1 MAEAAASVVGL
12 AQFGFSLATT
22 LITYVG
28 DFRDAS
34 DDITGLANE
43 ITATYR
49 QVGELK
55 SLLDKNKTSQSL
67 SDSVRLEAEDCQLKA
82 EKLATRLWKQLR
94 KSHADIPKGRLIGP
108 EDIEVSVF
116 SRARWPVYKPRLD
129 QHKQELMVLKQNIM
143 MVFAMAR
150 MNTESDAIDRLRT
163 QEQIDKL
170 KKGKELALEAL
181 RDATR
186 RRKQAKGRNRH
197 QKRQR
202 FVDTASR
209 SPMSFDAFQPTSTS
223 YDYSVQTDFD
233 TPERG
238 PSYDSYGTIDENAFD
253 EAMSKAA
260 ELVHAGV
267 LAQIKEE
274 EEAQKLDAAARE
286 QRDTQIVA
294 EYKAKLLFDLEKS
307 HRDLEE
313 MKRKLREAFGTA
325 VNEEQIERYVA
336 ARKDE
341 ALRGEEVA
349 KLLEGLTDAR
359 TADAEN
365 ASHQA
370 EVGTLRRSNSSRFKF
385 TNLFRRHRHHRT
397 SNTLQLSSRRNSVSS
412 DNTSSNTSSTTT
424 KASDTDIEGTNFH
437 CVVVSID
444 ADYRTISRIR
454 LPTAWL
460 VVLLSRQ
467 KALQGTK
474 RWYREAKHFKRTLAT
489 YAQLDFTTR
498 RQAEAPQANET
509 FQPQDLELL
518 YARKLD
524 EKRSK
529 TRRLLDSSLLVA
541 EPWDFYR
548 GRVLL
553 VYKINGSSGNGHSDL
568 RVPPYGPHQ
577 RPPPYFN
584 GPHNHNGLSTGGYN
598 TRCVVKEKVKTSYE
612 DDRSQPWK
620 PSQRDPDHIIILQ
633 EMDKYETEVL
643 FEHTRRLRGGLAR
656 RRTSY
661 EDMRDY
667 KLRSDSRGYGSPLD
681 INTDYRGKSSGYD
694 EVGSRARDR
703 SSGYHPTSSIP
714 FQSSTSNPYRRASY
728 VPPYGPDPS
737 LNPYAGH
744 DYGGLDAHH
753 SLSRRKSPSPSAY
766 ADGRRSQP
774 YSQRSYG
781 ANDVYTEFEPA
792 FPDKQLIVRERDPTE
807 RWNPRRFSRDEGHEI
822 PVANEM
828 DDNQRRSRDLEAKAK
843 EEKDGEERRQKAQ
856 VEADV
861 LRTIKDFKEKEIGF
875 KGEAKVTAKRLAAL
889 ALRSRSHSRSRSK
902 APSVSS
908 ASVTERRRQLS
919 PTRST
924 RLPMEPAQAYRP
936 ASKSQPQAFEYHNI
950 DAVIRRRE
958 WQDSENSS
966 YKYEPGLAGGRD
978 NSRSRRGKRSST
990 LDTLPGRGIL
1000 KTGENSRLEEE
1011 ISDDSISDVYP
1022 DEEDSED
1029 SSTESSES
1037 DIESDRQHQPANSGG
1052 TSELGLDRRITDS
1065 PSSISSRDSQ
1075 QNERLDAG
1083 PLPASR
1089 TGPGNLRRMTGSVPI
1104 SSARAAGS
1112 GAEGEHAENRA
1123 VTLDA
1128 DAPSPGPTAV
1138 EHPSQPQPLVDHAN
1152 LSGPSSVGALDE
1164 RGERERRQ

>member
-223 YDYSVQTDFD
+223 YAYSVQTDFD

-238 PSYDSYGTIDENAFD
+238 PSYDSYGTVDEDAFD

-274 EEAQKLDAAARE
+274 EEAQKLEAAARE

-313 MKRKLREAFGTA
+313 MKRKLREAFGSA

-359 TADAEN
+359 TADAES
-365 ASHQA
+365 ASNQA
-370 EVGTLRRSNSSRFKF
+370 EVGTLRRSNSSRFKL
-385 TNLFRRHRHHRT
+385 TNLFRRHRHRRT

-424 KASDTDIEGTNFH
+424 KASEIDIEGTNFH

-474 RWYREAKHFKRTLAT
+474 RWYREAKHFKRTLAA

-509 FQPQDLELL
+509 FHPHDLELL

-553 VYKINGSSGNGHSDL
+553 VYKINESSGNGNFNT
-568 RVPPYGPHQ
+568 RVSPNDPQ
-577 RPPPYFN
+577 RRPPPYFT
-584 GPHNHNGLSTGGYN
+584 GPHNHNGPSTGGCNRRY
-598 TRCVVKEKVKTSYE
+598 VVKEKVKTSFE
-612 DDRSQPWK
+612 DDKPQPWK
-620 PSQRDPDHIIILQ
+620 PSEIGRRPVYPSTHRDFLSLETLAYYDIPYEIDRSNPDYIIMLR

-643 FEHTRRLRGGLAR
+643 FEHTRRLRGGLGR

-661 EDMRDY
+661 EDMRDFN
-667 KLRSDSRGYGSPLD
+667 LRSESRSFGSPLD
-681 INTDYRGKSSGYD
+681 VNTYHRGTSSGYD
-694 EVGSRARDR
+694 EAGSKTRDR

-714 FQSSTSNPYRRASY
+714 YQPSTSNRYRRASY
-728 VPPYGPDPS
+728 ASPYAAEPF

-744 DYGGLDAHH
+744 DYGGLHAHR
-753 SLSRRKSPSPSAY
+753 SVSRRRSPSPSAY

-774 YSQRSYG
+774 YNQRSYG
-781 ANDVYTEFEPA
+781 ANDVSIVESA
-792 FPDKQLIVRERDPTE
+792 FPDKQLIVRERDPAE

-828 DDNQRRSRDLEAKAK
+828 GDNQRRSRDLEVKTK

-861 LRTIKDFKEKEIGF
+861 LRTIKDFKERESGF
-875 KGEAKVTAKRLAAL
+875 KGETKVTAKRL
-889 ALRSRSHSRSRSK
+889 
-902 APSVSS
+902 
-908 ASVTERRRQLS
+908 
-919 PTRST
+919 
-924 RLPMEPAQAYRP
+924 
-936 ASKSQPQAFEYHNI
+936 
-950 DAVIRRRE
+950 
-958 WQDSENSS
+958 
-966 YKYEPGLAGGRD
+966 
-978 NSRSRRGKRSST
+978 
-990 LDTLPGRGIL
+990 
-1000 KTGENSRLEEE
+1000 EEE
-1011 ISDDSISDVYP
+1011 VSDDSISDVYP
-1022 DEEDSED
+1022 DGEDYED

-1037 DIESDRQHQPANSGG
+1037 DVESDRQHRPATSGG
-1052 TSELGLDRRITDS
+1052 TSELGLDRTLTDS
-1065 PSSISSRDSQ
+1065 PVSISSRDSQ
-1075 QNERLDAG
+1075 QHEHLDAG
-1083 PLPASR
+1083 PLPTSR
-1089 TGPGNLRRMTGSVPI
+1089 TGPGNLRRMTGSVSI
-1104 SSARAAGS
+1104 SSARTAGS
-1112 GAEGEHAENRA
+1112 GTEGEHADNRA
-1123 VTLDA
+1123 GTLDA
-1128 DAPSPGPTAV
+1128 DAPSPGSTDV
-1138 EHPSQPQPLVDHAN
+1138 
-1152 LSGPSSVGALDE
+1152 
-1164 RGERERRQ
+1164 

>member
-186 RRKQAKGRNRH
+186 KRKQARGRNRH

-202 FVDTASR
+202 FVDTALRSR
-209 SPMSFDAFQPTSTS
+209 TSFAATQPDSTS
-223 YDYSVQTDFD
+223 YAYSVQTGFE

-238 PSYDSYGTIDENAFD
+238 PSYDSYGTVDEDAFD

-274 EEAQKLDAAARE
+274 EEAQKLDAAARQ
-286 QRDTQIVA
+286 QRDAQIVA
-294 EYKAKLLFDLEKS
+294 EYKAKLLVDLEKS

-313 MKRKLREAFGTA
+313 MKRKLREAFGSA

-349 KLLEGLTDAR
+349 KLLEELTDAR
-359 TADAEN
+359 TADAES

-370 EVGTLRRSNSSRFKF
+370 EVGTLRRSNSSRYKF
-385 TNLFRRHRHHRT
+385 TNLFRRHRPRRT

-412 DNTSSNTSSTTT
+412 DNTSSNTSSATT
-424 KASDTDIEGTNFH
+424 KASSIDVESTNFH

-584 GPHNHNGLSTGGYN
+584 GTHNHNGLSTGGN
-598 TRCVVKEKVKTSYE
+598 DTRYVVKEKVKTSFE
-612 DDRSQPWK
+612 DDWSQPWK
-620 PSQRDPDHIIILQ
+620 PSQIGRRPVYPRIHRNYLSLETLTHYDVPYEIDRSDPDYIIILR

-643 FEHTRRLRGGLAR
+643 FEHTRRLRGGFAR

-667 KLRSDSRGYGSPLD
+667 NLRSESRGYGSPFGVS
-681 INTDYRGKSSGYD
+681 TYHRGTASGYD
-694 EVGSRARDR
+694 EAGSKARDR

-714 FQSSTSNPYRRASY
+714 YQSSTSKPYRRASY
-728 VPPYGPDPS
+728 APPYGAGPS
-737 LNPYAGH
+737 LSPYAGH
-744 DYGGLDAHH
+744 DYGGLHAYR
-753 SLSRRKSPSPSAY
+753 SVSRRRSPSPPPSAY

-792 FPDKQLIVRERDPTE
+792 FPDKQLIVRERDPAE
-807 RWNPRRFSRDEGHEI
+807 RWHPRRFSRDEGHEI
-822 PVANEM
+822 PVATEM
-828 DDNQRRSRDLEAKAK
+828 DDNQRRSRDLEAEAK

-861 LRTIKDFKEKEIGF
+861 LRTIKDFKERESGF
-875 KGEAKVTAKRLAAL
+875 KGETKVTAKRLAAL
-889 ALRSRSHSRSRSK
+889 ALRSRSHSRSRFK
-902 APSVSS
+902 APSVRS

-924 RLPMEPAQAYRP
+924 RLPMKSAQTYSG
-936 ASKSQPQAFEYHNI
+936 ASKSQPQAFEYHKI
-950 DAVIRRRE
+950 DAVIGRRE
-958 WQDSENSS
+958 WQDSENSP
-966 YKYEPGLAGGRD
+966 YKYGTGLAGGRD

-1029 SSTESSES
+1029 SSIESSES
-1037 DIESDRQHQPANSGG
+1037 DVESDRQHRPANPGG
-1052 TSELGLDRRITDS
+1052 TSELGLDRT
-1065 PSSISSRDSQ
+1065 
-1075 QNERLDAG
+1075 
-1083 PLPASR
+1083 
-1089 TGPGNLRRMTGSVPI
+1089 
-1104 SSARAAGS
+1104 
-1112 GAEGEHAENRA
+1112 H
-1123 VTLDA
+1123 
-1128 DAPSPGPTAV
+1128 
-1138 EHPSQPQPLVDHAN
+1138 QPLVDHGN
-1152 LSGPSSVGALDE
+1152 LSGPPFVEALDE
-1164 RGERERRQ
+1164 HGERRQ

>member
-55 SLLDKNKTSQSL
+55 SLLDKNNTSQSL

-202 FVDTASR
+202 F
-209 SPMSFDAFQPTSTS
+209 
-223 YDYSVQTDFD
+223 TDFD

-238 PSYDSYGTIDENAFD
+238 PSYDSYGTVDEDAFE

-260 ELVHAGV
+260 ELIHAGV

-274 EEAQKLDAAARE
+274 EEAQKLDAAARQ
-286 QRDTQIVA
+286 QRDAQIVA
-294 EYKAKLLFDLEKS
+294 EYKAKLLVDLERS

-313 MKRKLREAFGTA
+313 MKRKLREAFGSA

-349 KLLEGLTDAR
+349 KLLEELTDAR
-359 TADAEN
+359 TADAES

-385 TNLFRRHRHHRT
+385 TNLFRRHRPRRT

-412 DNTSSNTSSTTT
+412 DNTSSNASSATTKTSSIDVE
-424 KASDTDIEGTNFH
+424 STNFH

-467 KALQGTK
+467 KALRGTK

-498 RQAEAPQANET
+498 RLAEAPQANET

-518 YARKLD
+518 CARKLD

-529 TRRLLDSSLLVA
+529 TRSLLDSSLLVA
-541 EPWDFYR
+541 EPWDFCR

-553 VYKINGSSGNGHSDL
+553 VYKINESSGNGHSDM
-568 RVPPYGPHQ
+568 RVPPCGPHR
-577 RPPPYFN
+577 RPPTYFN
-584 GPHNHNGLSTGGYN
+584 GPHNHNGPSAGGYN
-598 TRCVVKEKVKTSYE
+598 TRYVVKEKVKTSYE

-620 PSQRDPDHIIILQ
+620 PSQMRRRPAYPSTDRDFLSLETLAYYDIPYEIDRRDPNHIIILQ

-661 EDMRDY
+661 GDMRDY
-667 KLRSDSRGYGSPLD
+667 KLRSDSRGYGWPLD
-681 INTDYRGKSSGYD
+681 INTDHRGKSSGYD
-694 EVGSRARDR
+694 EAGSRARDR

-744 DYGGLDAHH
+744 DYSGLDGHH
-753 SLSRRKSPSPSAY
+753 SVSRRRSPSPSAY

-774 YSQRSYG
+774 YSERSCG
-781 ANDVYTEFEPA
+781 ANDVYAEFEPA
-792 FPDKQLIVRERDPTE
+792 FPDKQLIVRERDPSE
-807 RWNPRRFSRDEGHEI
+807 RWNPRRFSRDDGHERH
-822 PVANEM
+822 VANEM

-856 VEADV
+856 AEADV
-861 LRTIKDFKEKEIGF
+861 LRTIKDFKERESGL
-875 KGEAKVTAKRLAAL
+875 KGETKVTAKRLAAL

-924 RLPMEPAQAYRP
+924 RLPTESAQTYSR

-950 DAVIRRRE
+950 DAVIGRRE
-958 WQDSENSS
+958 WQDPENSP
-966 YKYEPGLAGGRD
+966 YKHETGSAGGRD
-978 NSRSRRGKRSST
+978 NSRSWHGKRSST

-1011 ISDDSISDVYP
+1011 VSDDSISDVYP
-1022 DEEDSED
+1022 DDEDSED

-1037 DIESDRQHQPANSGG
+1037 DIESDPQHRPANSGG
-1052 TSELGLDRRITDS
+1052 TSELGLDRTTRPFLFQAEIANNM
-1065 PSSISSRDSQ
+1065 SI
-1075 QNERLDAG
+1075 
-1083 PLPASR
+1083 
-1089 TGPGNLRRMTGSVPI
+1089 
-1104 SSARAAGS
+1104 
-1112 GAEGEHAENRA
+1112 
-1123 VTLDA
+1123 
-1128 DAPSPGPTAV
+1128 
-1138 EHPSQPQPLVDHAN
+1138 
-1152 LSGPSSVGALDE
+1152 
-1164 RGERERRQ
+1164 